1 MMDSQLWAASML
13 MLPLIAAIL
22 IFIFGRY
29 SERVLVPLTIIA
41 MSISLWNLFLQV
53 WTNGMQSYPIANWDT
68 PLGVEL
74 YVDGLSIAML
84 IMTFIISVC
93 VSVYA
98 FKYFAC
104 FEEQTNWSIKTPDR
118 NTKALSQT
126 KTEHVALPSSY
137 KEEKE
142 NQLVVVE
149 ENDYLPSNDVEEAV
163 TVTTKRNPRAFPKGQ
178 ANFLFWPLWL
188 LLWGG
193 LNALFLSSNL
203 FSFYVT
209 LEILTLASVP
219 MIVLSNTVLALNAAM
234 RYLFIAVFASI
245 VYLLAIVFLYGV
257 VGSLDIQSLALE
269 LRSGATIWMAISL
282 ILIALTIKSGV
293 IPFWLVSTISNAPIP
308 VAILLVALVI
318 KAAFYILL
326 RVWFEV
332 LPNEILGLVS
342 QLVGLIAAV
351 IIIWA
356 SWQALQQR
364 RLIRLLAYATVA
376 QAAYLLL
383 IFPLANGITDAWSF
397 DAWQAG
403 IYLSISHA
411 FVLAALFMVAGHI
424 LYIVNSD
431 FIHAMQGVGRIS
443 PLTLITFSIAGLCL
457 IGLPSILVDAIW
469 QSGQWWWLIVII
481 IGMLLTASYI
491 FKVLILLFTKLDD
504 PVKHEGSLALS
515 MILIPLLLSIIVLS
529 MGFFD
534 GEISRVLAM
543 ESPFGAVNRN

>member
-1 MMDSQLWAASML
+1 MIESPLWVTSMI
-13 MLPLIAAIL
+13 MLPLIGAIF

-29 SERVLVPLTIIA
+29 SERVLVPLVIIA
-41 MSISLWNLFLQV
+41 MSISLWKLFLQV
-53 WTNGMQSYPIANWDT
+53 WTNGVQSYPIANWSI

-84 IMTFIISVC
+84 IMTFIISVF
-93 VSVYA
+93 VSLYA
-98 FKYFAC
+98 FKYFSW
-104 FEEQTNWSIKTPDR
+104 FQEQTNWSIPIADKD
-118 NTKALSQT
+118 TKALSQT
-126 KTEHVALPSSY
+126 QHIALPSS
-137 KEEKE
+137 ENNNE

-149 ENDYLPSNDVEEAV
+149 ETDSLPSNYVETV
-163 TVTTKRNPRAFPKGQ
+163 TLTTKRDPQAFPKGQ

-193 LNALFLSSNL
+193 LNALFVSSNL

-219 MIVLSNTVLALNAAM
+219 MIVLNNTVLALNAAM
-234 RYLFIAVFASI
+234 RYLLIAVFASI
-245 VYLLAIVFLYGV
+245 VYLLAIAFLYGV

-269 LRSGATIWMAISL
+269 LRSGATVWMAILL
-282 ILIALTIKSGV
+282 ILIALIIKSGI
-293 IPFWLVSTISNAPIP
+293 IPFWLTSTISNAPIP
-308 VAILLVALVI
+308 VVILLVALVI

-326 RVWFEV
+326 RLWFEV
-332 LPNEILGLVS
+332 FPNEILGLVS
-342 QLVGLIAAV
+342 QLLGLIAAV

-364 RLIRLLAYATVA
+364 QLIRLLAYATVA

-383 IFPLANGITDAWSF
+383 IFPLANGISDSWSF

-411 FVLAALFMVAGHI
+411 FILAALFMVAGHI

-431 FIHAMQGVGRIS
+431 FIHAMQGLGRMS

-457 IGLPSILVDAIW
+457 IALPSILVNPIW
-469 QSGQWWWLIVII
+469 QSGQWWWLVVII
-481 IGMLLTASYI
+481 IGTLLTASYI
-491 FKVLILLFTKLDD
+491 LKVLMILFTKLDD
-504 PVKHEGSLALS
+504 PVKHEGSLAFS
-515 MILIPLLLSIIVLS
+515 MILIPFLLSILALS
-529 MGFFD
+529 MGLFES
-534 GEISRVLAM
+534 EISRVLAM
-543 ESPFGAVNRN
+543 ESPFGEINRN

>member
-1 MMDSQLWAASML
+1 MMDSPLWVMSL
-13 MLPLIAAIL
+13 IMLPLIGAIL

-29 SERVLVPLTIIA
+29 SERVLVPVVVIA
-41 MSISLWNLFLQV
+41 MSISLWKLFLQV
-53 WTNGMQSYPIANWDT
+53 WTNGVQSYPIANWST

-84 IMTFIISVC
+84 IMTFIISVF
-93 VSVYA
+93 VSLYA
-98 FKYFAC
+98 FKYFSW
-104 FEEQTNWSIKTPDR
+104 FQEQTNWSIPIPDK

-126 KTEHVALPSSY
+126 QHIALPSSEN
-137 KEEKE
+137 KSE
-142 NQLVVVE
+142 NQLIPVVE
-149 ENDYLPSNDVEEAV
+149 QESLPSNYVEKV
-163 TVTTKRNPRAFPKGQ
+163 TVTTKRDPKAFPKGQ

-203 FSFYVT
+203 FSFYIT

-269 LRSGATIWMAISL
+269 LRSGATIWMAIFL

-332 LPNEILGLVS
+332 FPNEILGLVS

-351 IIIWA
+351 VIIWA

-364 RLIRLLAYATVA
+364 QLIRLLAYATVA

-383 IFPLANGITDAWSF
+383 IFPLANGITDSWSF
-397 DAWQAG
+397 DAWQTG

-457 IGLPSILVDAIW
+457 IGLPSILVNAIW
-469 QSGQWWWLIVII
+469 QSGQWWWFIVII
-481 IGMLLTASYI
+481 IGVLLTAGYI
-491 FKVLILLFTKLDD
+491 FKVLIILFAKLDD

-515 MILIPLLLSIIVLS
+515 MILIPLLLSIIALS
-529 MGFFD
+529 MGLFD
-534 GEISRVLAM
+534 SEISRVLAM